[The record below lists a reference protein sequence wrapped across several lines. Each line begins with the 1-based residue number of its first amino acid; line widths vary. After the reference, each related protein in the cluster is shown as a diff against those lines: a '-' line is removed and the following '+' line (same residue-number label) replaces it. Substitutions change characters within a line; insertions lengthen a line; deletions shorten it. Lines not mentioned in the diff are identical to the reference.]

1 MGMNNS
7 FVATLPPG
15 HIINLRASILQ
26 HTPQEKEKAVL
37 KLVHQFNRRDIL
49 KS

>member
-7 FVATLPPG
+7 FFATVHLG
-15 HIINLRASILQ
+15 HIINLRPSILQ
-26 HTPQEKEKAVL
+26 HTPPEKDKAVL
-37 KLVHQFNRRDIL
+37 KLVHQFNRGEIL